1 MMRKGRSYLIPVWV
15 MRCRPGRLNG
25 PETLYQIGS
34 IKRADGALMKLVEQ
48 GKVRLSDPIGHY
60 LPGFVLARR

>member
-1 MMRKGRSYLIPVWV
+1 
-15 MRCRPGRLNG
+15 
-25 PETLYQIGS
+25 QIGS
-34 IKRADGALMKLVEQ
+34 IQKGLTAVLLMKLVEQ